1 MHWAQAGQ
9 DLRPQHYVEISK
21 SGDTWLF
28 SKEGDLFANATVCRC
43 GGCMCLMWFDLLI
56 VQVSGTVSNWYCHDL
71 VA

>member
-43 GGCMCLMWFDLLI
+43 GGCMCLH
-56 VQVSGTVSNWYCHDL
+56 VV
-71 VA
+71 